1 MRYTTTSK
9 TPRPRLAARLR
20 PVLGATALAACGI
33 YAACAPSEP
42 EATVSLTGDQPFV
55 VIPKA
60 STAEAKALRQKALR
74 AAGVI
79 DQYGTGD
86 DFYLAINKRELG
98 AAKQWFLSAYL
109 KQFFP
114 GAVSGG
120 AARSLGTRVVSFRQQ
135 NGKLFVFDTGAGN
148 KTSDTF
154 NPDLLVEAYPV
165 VAYAPFDRLP
175 GASQYVLFDPAAG
188 MNRFSLLKDA
198 YAGGSQPD
206 QFNVELAFSQRY
218 RSLDDGITFEEVFAG
233 YGNLYN
239 PSSGR
244 EANEFRSSGTLGIG
258 IRRYAETPG
267 YTESRVYTSADGE
280 DLFFRGDARLVPN
293 TGAQTQG
300 SVKWAVS
307 AMKPIQWVVS
317 PDIDKLQAS
326 SPDFMGV
333 DLYGA
338 IAKGV
343 TNWNTVF
350 GYEAL
355 KVRKGT
361 ADDSW
366 ADDDTNYILVD
377 LDPSYGAAFANW
389 RTNPNTSEV
398 RGASVYFSSLW
409 AQIADLIFTD
419 DTTLTALPKI
429 DKPQVP
435 TLLWAGMPA
444 SKATPLC
451 DKWAPIYKGT
461 GRLDDSK
468 EALPHIPA
476 ATLLTKKQKIEQ
488 YITHVVLHEVGHTLG
503 LRHNFKGS
511 LKFDPA
517 KSVYT
522 SSVMEY
528 IDDFDAI
535 FASTPQSYDIDAI
548 KLLYGLSMTA
558 PKDQFCNDGNTAFD
572 PDCTTFDR
580 TDNPYAKVNLPSY
593 KGYLTDF
600 LDGKSSVAPNNTLN
614 VVLGYLRQATTVA
627 GLNAVFADVANQT
640 GYSVLV
646 GKVDATKLKTIPGY
660 GARADFIARRIMQRL
675 FLDDA
680 SLRGR
685 FTDDPPSEP
694 TFDATVL
701 AELTGQI
708 KNTDKIRSVASRKVA
723 ANILKKLQTVDAFN
737 ALREGSAA
745 LAGDIMA
752 GTLSPDEQAQ
762 AEDLLKY
769 IDTKL
774 LAPYF
779 NN

>member
-1 MRYTTTSK
+1 MRHTTASK
-9 TPRPRLAARLR
+9 TPSPRPASRLG
-20 PVLGATALAACGI
+20 PVFAATALAACGI
-33 YAACAPSEP
+33 YGACAPAEP
-42 EATVSLTGDQPFV
+42 GADIRLDGDQPFV

-60 STAEAKALRQKALR
+60 TSSEAKALRQRALR
-74 AAGVI
+74 AAGVL
-79 DQYGTGD
+79 DMYGTGD
-86 DFYLAINKRELG
+86 DFYVAINKRELG
-98 AAKQWFLSAYL
+98 TSKQWFLSAYI

-135 NGKLFVFDTGAGN
+135 NGKLFVFDTASGN

-198 YAGGSQPD
+198 YATGSQPD
-206 QFNVELAFSQRY
+206 QFNVELAFSQRF
-218 RSLDDGITFEEVFAG
+218 RSLDDGVTFEEVFTG

-239 PSSGR
+239 PDSGR
-244 EANEFRSSGTLGIG
+244 EANEFRASGTLGMA

-267 YTESRVYTSADGE
+267 YTESKVYTSADGQ
-280 DLFFRGDARLVPN
+280 DFFFRGDARLVPN
-293 TGAQTQG
+293 TGGQTQG
-300 SVKWAVS
+300 TVKWAVS
-307 AMKPIQWVVS
+307 AMKPIQWVIS

-326 SPDFMGV
+326 NPDFMGV

-343 TNWNTVF
+343 TGWNSVF

-389 RTNPNTSEV
+389 RYNPNTSEI

-409 AQIADLIFTD
+409 AEIADVIFD
-419 DTTLTALPKI
+419 DDPMVKAPAKVDRPT
-429 DKPQVP
+429 VP
-435 TLLWAGMPA
+435 ALLWGGMPRKSA
-444 SKATPLC
+444 EPLC
-451 DKWAPIYKGT
+451 NLWAPIYKGT
-461 GRLDDSK
+461 GRIDDPK
-468 EALPHIPA
+468 ENLPHIPA

-511 LKFDPA
+511 LKYDPA
-517 KSVYT
+517 KSVYS

-528 IDDFDAI
+528 IDDNDAI
-535 FASTPQSYDIDAI
+535 FANVPLSYDIAAI
-548 KLLYGLSMTA
+548 KLLYGLAMTA
-558 PKDQFCNDGNTAFD
+558 PTDKFCNDGGVAFD

-580 TDNPYAKVNLPSY
+580 TDDPYTKVSLPAY
-593 KGYLTDF
+593 TGYLKDF
-600 LDGKSSVAPNNTLN
+600 LDGKSSIYPNNTLN
-614 VVLGYLRQATTVA
+614 LVLGYLRQATTVA
-627 GLNAVFADVANQT
+627 TLNGVFANVMNQT
-640 GYSVLV
+640 GYSLLV
-646 GKVDATKLKTIPGY
+646 GKADATKLKTIPGY
-660 GARADFIARRIMQRL
+660 GARVDFLARHVMGRL
-675 FLDDA
+675 LLDDA
-680 SLRGR
+680 ALRGR
-685 FTDDPPSEP
+685 FTDDPPSES
-694 TFDATVL
+694 TFDASVL
-701 AELTGQI
+701 AELAGQI
-708 KNTDKIRSVASRKVA
+708 KNTDKIRSVATRKVA
-723 ANILKKLQTVDAFN
+723 ANILKKMQTVAAFN

-745 LAGDIMA
+745 LAGEIMA
-752 GTLSPDEQAQ
+752 GTLTGDELAQ

-769 IDTKL
+769 IDKL
-774 LAPYF
+774 LSPYF
-779 NN
+779 N

>member
-1 MRYTTTSK
+1 MRHTTTPK
-9 TPRPRLAARLR
+9 TSRPRLASRLR
-20 PVLGATALAACGI
+20 PVVAATALAACGI
-33 YAACAPSEP
+33 YTACAPSEP
-42 EATVSLTGDQPFV
+42 EATFRLDGDQPFV
-55 VIPKA
+55 VVPKA
-60 STAEAKALRQKALR
+60 TTAEAKALRQRALR
-74 AAGVI
+74 AAGVV

-86 DFYLAINKRELG
+86 DFYLAINRRELG
-98 AAKQWFLSAYL
+98 TAKQFFLSAYL
-109 KQFFP
+109 KQYFP

-120 AARSLGTRVVSFRQQ
+120 AARSLGTRVVSFRLQ
-135 NGKLFVFDTGAGN
+135 NGKLFVFDTGSGN

-154 NPDLLVEAYPV
+154 NPDLLVEAYPQ

-175 GASQYVLFDPAAG
+175 SASQYVLFDPAAG

-206 QFNVELAFSQRY
+206 QFNVELAFSQRF

-239 PSSGR
+239 PDSGR
-244 EANEFRSSGTLGIG
+244 EANEFRSSGTLGMS

-267 YTESRVYTSADGE
+267 YTESRVYTSPDGQ
-280 DLFFRGDARLVPN
+280 DLFFRNDARLVAN
-293 TGAQTQG
+293 TGGQTQG

-389 RTNPNTSEV
+389 RINPNNGEV

-429 DKPQVP
+429 DRPQVP
-435 TLLWAGMPA
+435 TLLWAGMPLKA
-444 SKATPLC
+444 STPLC
-451 DKWAPIYKGT
+451 TKWAPIYKGT
-461 GRLDDSK
+461 GRNDDLK
-468 EALPHIPA
+468 EGLPHLPA

-488 YITHVVLHEVGHTLG
+488 YITHVVIHEVGHTLG

-517 KSVYT
+517 KSVYS

-558 PKDQFCNDGNTAFD
+558 PKDPFCNDGNVSFD

-580 TDNPYAKVNLPSY
+580 TENPYTKVNLPAY
-593 KGYLTDF
+593 KGYLADF
-600 LDGKSSVAPNNTLN
+600 LDGKSPVAPNNTLN
-614 VVLGYLRQATTVA
+614 IVLGYLRQATTVA
-627 GLNAVFADVANQT
+627 TLNSVFADVTNQT

-660 GARADFIARRIMQRL
+660 GARADFIAQRVMQRL
-675 FLDDA
+675 FLDDP

-685 FTDDPPSEP
+685 FTDDPPGES
-694 TFDATVL
+694 TFDASVL

-745 LAGDIMA
+745 LAGDIMG

-774 LAPYF
+774 LSPYF
-779 NN
+779 N

>member
-1 MRYTTTSK
+1 MRHTTVPK
-9 TPRPRLAARLR
+9 TPRPRFASRLR
-20 PVLGATALAACGI
+20 PVVAATALAACGI
-33 YAACAPSEP
+33 YGACAPAEP
-42 EATVSLTGDQPFV
+42 EAEIRLDGDQPFV
-55 VIPKA
+55 IIPKA
-60 STAEAKALRQKALR
+60 VTGEAKALRQRTLK
-74 AAGVI
+74 AAGVL
-79 DQYGTGD
+79 DMYGTGD

-98 AAKQWFLSAYL
+98 TSKQWFLSAYI

-114 GAVSGG
+114 GAVAAG
-120 AARSLGTRVVSFRQQ
+120 AARSLGTRVVSFRAQ
-135 NGKLFVFDTGAGN
+135 NGKLFVFDTAAGN

-154 NPDLLVEAYPV
+154 NPDLLVEAYPQ

-188 MNRFSLLKDA
+188 MNRFSLLKDG
-198 YAGGSQPD
+198 YATGSQPD
-206 QFNVELAFSQRY
+206 QFNVELAFSQRF
-218 RSLDDGITFEEVFAG
+218 RSLDDGVTFEEVFTG

-239 PSSGR
+239 PDSGR
-244 EANEFRSSGTLGIG
+244 EANEFRASGTLGMA

-267 YTESRVYTSADGE
+267 YTESKVYLSPDGE

-293 TGAQTQG
+293 TGGLTQG
-300 SVKWAVS
+300 SAKWAVS

-326 SPDFMGV
+326 SPDFVGV

-343 TNWNTVF
+343 TGWNSVF

-355 KVRKGT
+355 KVKKGT

-389 RTNPNTSEV
+389 RINPNTSEI

-409 AQIADLIFTD
+409 AQIADLIFD
-419 DTTLTALPKI
+419 DDPTTALPKL
-429 DKPQVP
+429 DKPKLP
-435 TLLWAGMPA
+435 TLVWGGMPRKN
-444 SKATPLC
+444 SEPLC
-451 DKWAPIYKGT
+451 DKWAPIYKNT
-461 GRLDDSK
+461 GRLDDPK
-468 EALPHIPA
+468 EPIPDSPS

-511 LKFDPA
+511 LKYDPA
-517 KSVYT
+517 KSVYS

-535 FASTPQSYDIDAI
+535 FASTPQTWDIAAI

-558 PKDQFCNDGNTAFD
+558 PTDKFCNDGNVAFD

-580 TDNPYAKVNLPSY
+580 TDDPYTKVNLPSY
-593 KGYLTDF
+593 TGYLKDF
-600 LDGKSSVAPNNTLN
+600 LDGKSPVYPNNTLN
-614 VVLGYLRQATTVA
+614 LVLGYLRQATTVA
-627 GLNAVFADVANQT
+627 GLNGVWKDVANQT
-640 GYSVLV
+640 GYSLLV
-646 GKVDATKLKTIPGY
+646 GKADATKLKTVPGY
-660 GARADFIARRIMQRL
+660 GERVDFLAQHVMRRL
-675 FLDDA
+675 LLDDA

-685 FTDDPPSEP
+685 FTDDPPSEA
-694 TFDATVL
+694 TFDASIM
-701 AELTGQI
+701 AELSGQI
-708 KNTDKIRSVASRKVA
+708 KNSDKIRSVATRKLA
-723 ANILKKLQTVDAFN
+723 ATILKKMQTVAAFN
-737 ALREGSAA
+737 ALREGAAA

-752 GTLSPDEQAQ
+752 GTLTGDELAQ
-762 AEDLLKY
+762 AEDLQQY
-769 IDTKL
+769 IDKL
-774 LAPYF
+774 LSPYF